1 MSLKKEFLILQF
13 VKGVEEFFHSKNMK
27 PKVSNVAGSLHIS
40 VIDYASFMC
49 SLLNK
54 DKDTN
59 FHLNKKSIENMF
71 SLVVPVSDA
80 GLSNRHSI
88 PKSEITESTNVFWGL
103 GCSLEKIQNEICF

>member
-1 MSLKKEFLILQF
+1 
-13 VKGVEEFFHSKNMK
+13 
-27 PKVSNVAGSLHIS
+27 
-40 VIDYASFMC
+40 MC